1 MVREMDLAPRS
12 PTIVAFTVEEE
23 IGCHGAKALAQRER
37 PDVFIA
43 IDGSPLVPECP
54 LDLNG
59 RPAIRSKD
67 RAATYDQELLR
78 EICRFSS
85 DAGVELQ
92 PVGPERSNVLALNGE
107 PEVVLSTHI
116 DTVPPFFPASED
128 EEHIHGRGSCDA
140 KGILA
145 SQVIATER
153 LLAEGVKNFG
163 LLFLVGEETL
173 SDGARV
179 ANLTPR
185 GTKYIINGEP
195 TDNKLALGTKG
206 ILRVD
211 IRAKGRMAHS
221 AYPHLG
227 ESAIEKLLDVLAE
240 IRRLPLPQD
249 PALGPSTINIGL
261 ISGGRAANVIPD
273 LAQAQILIR
282 TVNRADELRAKI
294 RSVLEGRCEYEFI
307 RNTPALLMEKLDG
320 FETEV
325 VAFTTDLPNLTAWG
339 RPLLLGPGSISVA
352 HTDHERVR
360 KSDLTRAV
368 ELYCQLVRRLKG
380 RIED

>member
-1 MVREMDLAPRS
+1 MELFELTRALVNIESITGNEKACAAFLRDYLA
-12 PTIVAFTVEEE
+12 
-23 IGCHGAKALAQRER
+23 ER
-37 PDVFIA
+37 NF
-43 IDGSPLVPECP
+43 
-54 LDLNG
+54 
-59 RPAIRSKD
+59 R
-67 RAATYDQELLR
+67 
-78 EICRFSS
+78 
-85 DAGVELQ
+85 VELQ

-116 DTVPPFFPASED
+116 DTVPPFLPASED
-128 EEHIHGRGSCDA
+128 EEYIHGRGSCDA

-145 SQVIATER
+145 SQIIAAER

-179 ANLTPR
+179 ANLSPR
-185 GTKYIINGEP
+185 GAKYIINGEP

-227 ESAIEKLLDVLAE
+227 ESAIEKLLDVLAD
-240 IRRLPLPQD
+240 IRRLTLPED
-249 PALGPSTINIGL
+249 PVLGPSTLNIGL

-273 LAQAQILIR
+273 LAQAQVLIR
-282 TVNRADELRAKI
+282 TVNGADELRAKI
-294 RSVLEGRCEYEFI
+294 RSLLEGRCEYEFI
-307 RNTPALLMEKLDG
+307 RYTPALLMEKLDG

-325 VAFTTDLPNLTAWG
+325 VAFTTDLPNLAAWG

-360 KSDLTRAV
+360 KADLTRAV

-380 RIED
+380 KIEN

>member
-1 MVREMDLAPRS
+1 MELFELTRALVNIESVTGNEKACAAFLRDYLA
-12 PTIVAFTVEEE
+12 
-23 IGCHGAKALAQRER
+23 ER
-37 PDVFIA
+37 NF
-43 IDGSPLVPECP
+43 
-54 LDLNG
+54 
-59 RPAIRSKD
+59 K
-67 RAATYDQELLR
+67 
-78 EICRFSS
+78 
-85 DAGVELQ
+85 VELQ
-92 PVGPERSNVLALNGE
+92 PVGPERANVLALNGD

-128 EEHIHGRGSCDA
+128 EDYIHGRGSCDA

-145 SQVIATER
+145 SQVIAAER
-153 LLAEGVKNFG
+153 LLAEGVKDFG
-163 LLFLVGEETL
+163 LVFLVGEETL
-173 SDGARV
+173 SDGARA
-179 ANLTPR
+179 ANLSPR
-185 GTKYIINGEP
+185 GAKYIINGEP

-227 ESAIEKLLDVLAE
+227 ESAVEKLLDVLAD
-240 IRRLPLPQD
+240 IRRLPLAED
-249 PALGPSTINIGL
+249 PVLGPSTINIGV

-282 TVNRADELRAKI
+282 TVNGADELRGKI
-294 RSVLEGRCEYEFI
+294 QRLLEGRCEYEFI
-307 RNTPALLMEKLDG
+307 RDTPALLMEKLDG

-368 ELYCQLVRRLKG
+368 ELYCQLVRQLKA
-380 RIED
+380 RIVD

>member
-1 MVREMDLAPRS
+1 MELFELTRALVNIESITGNEKACAAFLRDYLA
-12 PTIVAFTVEEE
+12 
-23 IGCHGAKALAQRER
+23 ER
-37 PDVFIA
+37 NF
-43 IDGSPLVPECP
+43 
-54 LDLNG
+54 
-59 RPAIRSKD
+59 R
-67 RAATYDQELLR
+67 
-78 EICRFSS
+78 
-85 DAGVELQ
+85 VELQ
-92 PVGPERSNVLALNGE
+92 PVGPERSNVLAINGE

-116 DTVPPFFPASED
+116 DTVPPFFPSSED
-128 EEHIHGRGSCDA
+128 EEYIHGRGSCDA

-145 SQVIATER
+145 SQVIAAER
-153 LLAEGVKNFG
+153 LLAEGVRNFG

-173 SDGARV
+173 SDGARA
-179 ANLTPR
+179 ANLSPR
-185 GTKYIINGEP
+185 GARYIVNGEP

-227 ESAIEKLLDVLAE
+227 ESAIEKLLDVLGD
-240 IRRLPLPQD
+240 IRRLRLPED
-249 PALGPSTINIGL
+249 PVLGPSTLNIGL

-282 TVNRADELRAKI
+282 TVNGADELRAKI
-294 RSVLEGRCEYEFI
+294 RGLLEGRCECEFV
-307 RNTPALLMEKLDG
+307 RYTPALLMEKLDG

-325 VAFTTDLPNLTAWG
+325 VAFTTDLPNLGAWG

-360 KSDLTRAV
+360 KADLTRAV
-368 ELYCQLVRRLKG
+368 ELYCKLVRQLKA
-380 RIED
+380 RST

>member
-1 MVREMDLAPRS
+1 MELFELTRALVNIESITGNEKACAAFLRDYLA
-12 PTIVAFTVEEE
+12 
-23 IGCHGAKALAQRER
+23 ER
-37 PDVFIA
+37 NF
-43 IDGSPLVPECP
+43 
-54 LDLNG
+54 
-59 RPAIRSKD
+59 R
-67 RAATYDQELLR
+67 
-78 EICRFSS
+78 
-85 DAGVELQ
+85 VELQ

-128 EEHIHGRGSCDA
+128 EEYIHGRGSCDA

-145 SQVIATER
+145 SQVIAAER
-153 LLAEGVKNFG
+153 LLAEGVKDFG

-173 SDGARV
+173 SDGARA

-185 GTKYIINGEP
+185 GAKYIINGEP
-195 TDNKLALGTKG
+195 TDNKLAQGTKG

-240 IRRLPLPQD
+240 IRRLPLPED
-249 PALGPSTINIGL
+249 PVLGPSTINIGL

-273 LAQAQILIR
+273 LAQAQVLIR
-282 TVNRADELRAKI
+282 TVNGADELRAKI
-294 RSVLEGRCEYEFI
+294 RGLLEGRCDYEFI
-307 RNTPALLMEKLDG
+307 RYTPALLMEKLDG